1 MKSLVLS
8 TILLESGNTQPVIVL
23 QQGRTTAIKL
33 GDTCLLSLL
42 GGSIGRY

>member
-8 TILLESGNTQPVIVL
+8 TILLQGGNTQPVIVV
-23 QQGRTTAIKL
+23 QQGRKTAIKL